1 MTNQN
6 QITLK
11 QINFIKKLDA
21 TITEEQIKDFTTI
34 EASKLIRKLLK
45 QIKNNEEQTKKQ
57 SKPKEEI
64 KRTHNVKVGDVFYAS
79 WGYEQ
84 TNLDFFL
91 VTELVGAQSVRV
103 LPVFLNEI
111 EEETMSHGM
120 ARDVKFDPKNYTID
134 TRSVFIKDCEK
145 GDLKRVQVSKWG
157 NNEEYIKIASFAS
170 AYKYHGQKLYES
182 WYY

>member
-1 MTNQN
+1 MTNT
-6 QITLK
+6 ITLK

-21 TITEEQIKDFTTI
+21 SIEEESIKNYSTI
-34 EASKLIRKLLK
+34 EASKLIRKLLNQNK
-45 QIKNNEEQTKKQ
+45 EQPKKQ

-64 KRTHNVKVGDVFYAS
+64 KRNHNVKVGDIFVAS

-91 VTELVGAQSVRV
+91 VTELVGAQSVRI
-103 LPVFLNEI
+103 LPVHLGVV

-120 ARDVKFDPKNYTID
+120 ARDVKFNVKDYAVD
-134 TRSVFIKDCEK
+134 TRSVFIKDCDK

-157 NNEEYIKIASFAS
+157 NNAEYIKIASFAN
-170 AYKYHGQKLYES
+170 AYRYHGQKLYES

>member
-1 MTNQN
+1 MTN

-45 QIKNNEEQTKKQ
+45 QIKSNEEQAKKQ
-57 SKPKEEI
+57 SKPKKEI
-64 KRTHNVKVGDVFYAS
+64 ERNHNVKVGDVFVAS

-91 VTELVGAQSVRV
+91 VTELVGTQSVRI
-103 LPVFLNEI
+103 LPVYLNEI
-111 EEETMSHGM
+111 EEETFGGM
-120 ARDVKFDPKNYTID
+120 ARDVKFDPKNYAIN
-134 TRSVFIKDCEK
+134 TRSVFINDCEK

-157 NNEEYIKIASFAS
+157 NNEEYIKIASFAN
-170 AYKYHGQKLYES
+170 AYKYHGEKLYES
-182 WYY
+182 WGY

>member
-1 MTNQN
+1 MTN

-21 TITEEQIKDFTTI
+21 NICEEDIKNYSTID
-34 EASKLIRKLLK
+34 ASKLIRKLL
-45 QIKNNEEQTKKQ
+45 NQTKGKETKQ
-57 SKPKEEI
+57 SKPKTKEEI
-64 KRTHNVKVGDVFYAS
+64 KRNHNVKVGDVFYAS

-91 VTELVGAQSVRV
+91 VTELVGTQSVRV

-120 ARDVKFDPKNYTID
+120 ARDVKFDIKDYAID
-134 TRSVFIKDCEK
+134 TRSVFINDCEK

-157 NNEEYIKIASFAS
+157 NNEEYIKISSFAN